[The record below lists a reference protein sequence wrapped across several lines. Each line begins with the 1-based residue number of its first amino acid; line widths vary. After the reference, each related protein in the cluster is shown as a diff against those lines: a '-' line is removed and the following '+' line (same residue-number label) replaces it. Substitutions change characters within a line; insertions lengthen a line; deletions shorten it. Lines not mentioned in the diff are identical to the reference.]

1 MEDEQV
7 KDEVIETQEQPKE
20 EPQIQPN
27 VELEKLKLENEQ
39 LRTQLAKAELEKD
52 EAQKA
57 FLNKGNTVT
66 PPRDFKTLVED
77 IE

>member
-39 LRTQLAKAELEKD
+39 LRTQLAKAEFEKD

-57 FLNKGNTVT
+57 FLNKGKEIT
-66 PPRDFKTLVED
+66 PPRDFKTLIED